1 MIRVKLRD
9 GERVG
14 GLFEPGSNASF
25 YPEAQDLYLEQAWRL
40 DRDGQFIE
48 PMEGSAG
55 LLVRREDIE
64 VLEFLTVRTE
74 RGEHRC
80 RRQVNRPPRRPR
92 CPGLATAAAT
102 RAANSARADHPSER
116 TCRRRSGRAKGV
128 RQVGSSSA
136 PGGGP
141 MTSLHSQVTELSP
154 IIRALALGPDRRVM
168 LCSIVPLGT
177 FIRHVPNLAT
187 PPPPTLLAGPGLL
200 ILLTTTL
207 PA

>member
-64 VLEFLTVRTE
+64 VLEFLTVRT
-74 RGEHRC
+74 
-80 RRQVNRPPRRPR
+80 
-92 CPGLATAAAT
+92 
-102 RAANSARADHPSER
+102 SEVS
-116 TCRRRSGRAKGV
+116 TGAEGK
-128 RQVGSSSA
+128 
-136 PGGGP
+136 
-141 MTSLHSQVTELSP
+141 
-154 IIRALALGPDRRVM
+154 
-168 LCSIVPLGT
+168 
-177 FIRHVPNLAT
+177 
-187 PPPPTLLAGPGLL
+187 
-200 ILLTTTL
+200 
-207 PA
+207 